1 MLKQLYPFGDRHPQF
16 SMGRF
21 RLNGRCSR
29 RAGPLRRWGRRIGPR
44 AAVLAG
50 VLVLAACEGGFTLTT
65 PDIER
70 TWSQAIVVLPAE
82 TATAEPLVARMSSA
96 SAERR
101 LRVIA
106 ARTRLPVA
114 IYLHGCTGVGNL
126 SFLKE
131 LAATGVVVIAPDS
144 FARRYRPLQCDPKTK
159 TGGRNLFVYDFRLA
173 ELTFALERLGEA
185 PWADLNNL
193 FLVGNSEGGVAAALF
208 RGDVFNARVITQW
221 TCQGAPLVRGIGA
234 PESTPI
240 LAIVRENDPF
250 YDVRNTPEQQG
261 HCGAYLA
268 GRPASR
274 SVVLTAGEVHDV
286 YNEPAAVQT
295 ILDFIGRHRR

>member
-1 MLKQLYPFGDRHPQF
+1 MAPGAGL
-16 SMGRF
+16 
-21 RLNGRCSR
+21 
-29 RAGPLRRWGRRIGPR
+29 RAAAL
-44 AAVLAG
+44 AAVLG
-50 VLVLAACEGGFTLTT
+50 VAACAGGFTLTT

-70 TWSQAIVVLPAE
+70 TWSEAVVVLPAE
-82 TATAEPLVARMSSA
+82 APTAGPLVARLSSA
-96 SAERR
+96 AVERR
-101 LRVIA
+101 LGGIA
-106 ARTRLPVA
+106 ERQRLPVA

-126 SFLKE
+126 AFLKD
-131 LAATGVVVIAPDS
+131 LAATGVVVVAPDS

-221 TCQGAPLVRGIGA
+221 TCQGAPLVRGIAA
-234 PESTPI
+234 PEGTPI
-240 LAIVRENDPF
+240 LAIVRKNDPF
-250 YDVRNTPEQQG
+250 YDARSTPAQKG
-261 HCGAYLA
+261 DCGAYLD

-274 SVVLTAGEVHDV
+274 SLVLASGEVHDI
-286 YNEPAAVQT
+286 YNEPAAVRT

>member
-1 MLKQLYPFGDRHPQF
+1 MP
-16 SMGRF
+16 
-21 RLNGRCSR
+21 R
-29 RAGPLRRWGRRIGPR
+29 RAGHIGRKGHRAGLR

-50 VLVLAACEGGFTLTT
+50 VLVLAACEGGLTLTT

-70 TWSQAIVVLPAE
+70 TWSEAIVALPAE
-82 TATAEPLVARMSSA
+82 SATADPLVARLSSA
-96 SAERR
+96 SVERR

-126 SFLKE
+126 NFLKE

-221 TCQGAPLVRGIGA
+221 TCQGAPFVRGIAA
-234 PESTPI
+234 PEGTPI

-250 YDVRNTPEQQG
+250 YDARNTPAQQG
-261 HCGAYLA
+261 NCGAYLD

-274 SVVLTAGEVHDV
+274 SVVLAAGEVHDV

>member
-1 MLKQLYPFGDRHPQF
+1 
-16 SMGRF
+16 MGA
-21 RLNGRCSR
+21 LGY
-29 RAGPLRRWGRRIGPR
+29 RAALR
-44 AAVLAG
+44 AAVLLGA
-50 VLVLAACEGGFTLTT
+50 LVLAACDGGFKLIA

-70 TWSQAIVVLPAE
+70 TWLEAMVALPADSS
-82 TATAEPLVARMSSA
+82 TAGPLIARLSSEPV
-96 SAERR
+96 ERR
-101 LRVIA
+101 LNAIA
-106 ARTRLPVA
+106 AQAPLPVA

-126 SFLKE
+126 DFLKD
-131 LAATGVVVIAPDS
+131 LAATGIVVIAPDS

-173 ELTFALERLGEA
+173 ELTFALGRLEES
-185 PWADLNNL
+185 PWADLENL

-221 TCQGAPLVRGIGA
+221 TCQGAPLVRGIAA
-234 PESTPI
+234 PAGTPV

-250 YDVRNTPEQQG
+250 YDALHTPAQQG
-261 HCGAYLA
+261 HCGEYLA

-274 SVVLTAGEVHDV
+274 SIVLAAGEVHDV

-295 ILDFIGRHRR
+295 ILDFIARNRR

>member
-1 MLKQLYPFGDRHPQF
+1 MSEGIEPHP
-16 SMGRF
+16 GHRAA
-21 RLNGRCSR
+21 RL
-29 RAGPLRRWGRRIGPR
+29 

-50 VLVLAACEGGFTLTT
+50 VFVLAACEGGLALTT

-70 TWSQAIVVLPAE
+70 TWSKALVVLPAE
-82 TATAEPLVARMSSA
+82 SATATPLVARLSSA
-96 SAERR
+96 LVERR
-101 LRVIA
+101 LGTIA
-106 ARTRLPVA
+106 AQTRLPVA

-126 SFLKE
+126 DFLKD
-131 LAATGVVVIAPDS
+131 LAATGVMVIAPDS
-144 FARRYRPLQCDPKTK
+144 FARRYRPLQCDPRTK

-221 TCQGAPLVRGIGA
+221 TCQGAPLVRGIAA
-234 PESTPI
+234 PEDTPI

-250 YDVRNTPEQQG
+250 YDARNTPAQQG

-274 SVVLTAGEVHDV
+274 SVVLVAGEAHDV

>member
-1 MLKQLYPFGDRHPQF
+1 M
-16 SMGRF
+16 
-21 RLNGRCSR
+21 
-29 RAGPLRRWGRRIGPR
+29 R
-44 AAVLAG
+44 AAALAG
-50 VLVLAACEGGFTLTT
+50 LFVLAACAEGISLTT

-70 TWSQAIVVLPAE
+70 TWSEAIIVLPAE
-82 TATAEPLVARMSSA
+82 SATADPLVARLSSV
-96 SAERR
+96 SVERR
-101 LRVIA
+101 LSAIA
-106 ARTRLPVA
+106 AQTRFPVT

-126 SFLKE
+126 NFLKD

-185 PWADLNNL
+185 PWADLHNL

-221 TCQGAPLVRGIGA
+221 TCQGAPLVRGIAA
-234 PESTPI
+234 PEGTPI

-250 YDVRNTPEQQG
+250 YDARNTPAQKG

-268 GRPASR
+268 GRPDSR
-274 SVVLTAGEVHDV
+274 SVVLAAGEVHDV
-286 YNEPAAVQT
+286 YNEPAAVRT